1 MTMTMTTVTMMMEMM
16 TTTMMM
22 EMMMMMMT
30 TAMMEMMTMTM
41 TTVTMMMEMMT
52 MTTMMIGLEKE
63 CMERECMEKECMEK
77 ECIEQEKEDIRIV
90 PFLTICF
97 KKLHVVFMHSISLM
111 KKIINRVEKKIKK
124 FNRYLFICNERK
136 LQYYLEGIRRLRRQN
151 IDLFIK
157 YMYSCIF
164 V

>member
-1 MTMTMTTVTMMMEMM
+1 MMMTTPTMEMTMTTMKEMVMMTM
-16 TTTMMM
+16 TTTTMM
-22 EMMMMMMT
+22 EMMMT
-30 TAMMEMMTMTM
+30 T
-41 TTVTMMMEMMT
+41 MT

-77 ECIEQEKEDIRIV
+77 ECIEQEKEDIRTV

-124 FNRYLFICNERK
+124 FNWYLFICNER
-136 LQYYLEGIRRLRRQN
+136 
-151 IDLFIK
+151 
-157 YMYSCIF
+157 
-164 V
+164 

>member
-1 MTMTMTTVTMMMEMM
+1 
-16 TTTMMM
+16 MMM

-52 MTTMMIGLEKE
+52 TTTMMEMMMTTMTMTTMMIGLEK
-63 CMERECMEKECMEK
+63 ECMEKECMEK
-77 ECIEQEKEDIRIV
+77 ECIEQEKEDIRTV

-124 FNRYLFICNERK
+124 FNWYLFICNERK